1 MRLPLRACLLVR
13 QSRTPGENNCS
24 IPDQLSQGAQ
34 FIRQEGWEHNPE
46 TDVLVQ
52 IVSGWQQNDNR
63 QAIADLVMLAAN
75 GQYDV
80 VVVYK
85 IDRLGRR
92 VPEVATYLDSMATA
106 GVLLG
111 TVKEGTY
118 NLRIPAMLAFVQM
131 MSVHA
136 QLESGNTS
144 VRVNGA
150 RQEKR
155 ARGFWMGGVPFG
167 WEIDCQVAPSG
178 DKIFARADNGSK
190 RLRRRSPEAQVVN
203 YIVKL
208 ADTEALNAGSIAKRL
223 NTEEI
228 ASAKCG
234 KWTDQKVRR
243 ILVNPVLA
251 GWVTEWDYDPKTGR
265 PVAWSIHP
273 LRDAEGKPVQLH
285 DAAIS
290 PDVYQRLY
298 ARFGPRQVSTRDRS
312 GRALLT
318 GLLFCGSHPSG
329 DSTVICDGRLTGSAN
344 PQATHKYHCP
354 HEDDPTRCCGNRATQ
369 LPLEGYVLALF
380 LALISSGEFAQRHE
394 TLVAAAMNRE
404 DDTGGRLSQQIAE
417 LTELAEAHRQAAAAA
432 TNAKAALAASSNYD
446 NTLERIEKARRSMN
460 VSEPVPA
467 ALNHFSKLT
476 AEECAR
482 LFAEANRDQQR
493 RWLAAVID
501 RIQLLPSTGR
511 GARKGA
517 FGSRGFDPRRV
528 RIYFRHDPTT
538 PITAPA
544 DWEGTPPDFGGPV
557 SCPDCDKECKNRAGL
572 GAHQRHAHGRVSK
585 ARQQRGERATEF
597 PCQQPKC
604 DRTLYSEAALRNHLW
619 HAHQVTDGYTCP
631 EPGCDRRFALP
642 AGVGRHLSTTHSQK
656 REFCAMCGLSFK
668 TGGLWLHLNRARQH
682 AASRQFGSNGDA
694 PPHA

>member
-1 MRLPLRACLLVR
+1 LLVR
-13 QSRTPGENNCS
+13 KSNAPGEDNCS
-24 IPDQLSQGAQ
+24 LKDQRDRGMGFILEKGWVIDPDQ
-34 FIRQEGWEHNPE
+34 
-46 TDVLVQ
+46 DVVEQ
-52 IVSGWQQNDNR
+52 VVSGWKKSANR
-63 QAIADLVMLAAN
+63 EKISELVDLTTA

-80 VVVYK
+80 VVLLK
-85 IDRLGRR
+85 LDRFGRR
-92 VPEVATYLDSMATA
+92 VPEVTTYYDAMADA
-106 GVLLG
+106 DVLLASV
-111 TVKEGTY
+111 TEGIYDLT
-118 NLRIPAMLAFVQM
+118 IPTQLAFAQM
-131 MSVHA
+131 MIVHA

-150 RQEKR
+150 RQAKR
-155 ARGFWMGGVPFG
+155 SRGFWMGGVPFG
-167 WEIDCQVAPSG
+167 WEIDCEVTAGG
-178 DKIFARADNGSK
+178 DRIYARADNGSK
-190 RLRRRSPEAQVVN
+190 RLRRKPAEAQVVD
-203 YIVKL
+203 YIVTL
-208 ADTEALNAGSIAKRL
+208 ADTEALNAGAIAKRL
-223 NTEEI
+223 NTERI
-228 ASAKCG
+228 ASPKGG

-251 GWVTEWDYDPKTGR
+251 GWVTEWDYDPKTRR
-265 PVAWSIHP
+265 PVAWSVHP

-285 DAAIS
+285 EPAIS
-290 PDVYQRLY
+290 PEVYEQLY

-318 GLLFCGSHPSG
+318 GLLFCGSHPVA
-329 DSTVICDGRLTGSAN
+329 DSTMICHGRLTGSAN